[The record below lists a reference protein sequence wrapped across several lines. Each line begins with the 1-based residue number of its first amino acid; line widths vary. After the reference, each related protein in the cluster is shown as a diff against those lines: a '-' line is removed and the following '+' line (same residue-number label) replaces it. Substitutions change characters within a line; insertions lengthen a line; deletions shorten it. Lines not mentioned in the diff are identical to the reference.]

1 MGVVREAALIGILA
15 ALPMNAIAQSAC
27 GGPRQMTVCESELY
41 QAGVT
46 WEGRAK
52 EGRAILRGCMEKLRV
67 RTSTV
72 INQLIIPSVEPVETS
87 LIDQITLMTVVGAS
101 GLGLGVIIGLLLSR

>member
-1 MGVVREAALIGILA
+1 MVREAALIGILA

-41 QAGVT
+41 QAGIT
-46 WEGRAK
+46 WEGRAQ
-52 EGRAILRGCMEKLRV
+52 EGRAILRGCMDKLRV

-72 INQLIIPSVEPVETS
+72 INQLVIPATEPVEAS
-87 LIDQITLMTVVGAS
+87 LMDQITLMTVIGVS
-101 GLGLGVIIGLLLSR
+101 GLGLGVIMGLLLSR